1 MKLNFKMSELI
12 YSKTALENQIYNM
25 PRLDE
30 LDNLLELIINVLQPI
45 REQFKSKVVIN
56 SGYRNQK
63 LNTLVKGA
71 KNSQHLKG
79 QAADFTVKNH
89 SIEEVI
95 EWIKENLVF
104 DQLINEYD
112 KWIHVSYNSRGI
124 NRKEVLYL
132 KTKKINVAQRVQH

>member
-12 YSKTALENQIYNM
+12 YSKTALKNQIYNM

-30 LDNLLELIINVLQPI
+30 LDNLLDLMTNVLQPI
-45 REQFKSKVVIN
+45 REHFNSEVNIH
-56 SGYRNQK
+56 SGYRNEK
-63 LNTLVKGA
+63 LNQLVNGA

-89 SIEEVI
+89 SIDEVI
-95 EWIKENLVF
+95 DWIRKNLVY

-112 KWIHVSYNSRGI
+112 KWIHVSYNSKGVNRG
-124 NRKEVLYL
+124 EFLHL
-132 KTKKINVAQRVQH
+132 KTKK

>member
-1 MKLNFKMSELI
+1 MSELI
-12 YSKTALENQIYNM
+12 YSKTALKNQIYNM

-45 REQFKSKVVIN
+45 RDQFKSEVIIN

-89 SIEEVI
+89 TIEEVI
-95 EWIKENLVF
+95 DWIKENLVF

-132 KTKKINVAQRVQH
+132 KTKK

>member
-30 LDNLLELIINVLQPI
+30 LDNLLELIINVLQPV
-45 REQFKSKVVIN
+45 RDQFKSEVVIN

-95 EWIKENLVF
+95 NWIKENLVF

-132 KTKKINVAQRVQH
+132 KTKK

>member
-12 YSKTALENQIYNM
+12 YSKTALKNQIYNM

-30 LDNLLELIINVLQPI
+30 LDNLLELIINVLQPV
-45 REQFKSKVVIN
+45 RDQFKSEVVIN

-79 QAADFTVKNH
+79 QAADFTVKNN

-132 KTKKINVAQRVQH
+132 KTKK

>member
-12 YSKTALENQIYNM
+12 YSKTALKNQIYNM

-45 REQFKSKVVIN
+45 RDQFKSEVIIN

-89 SIEEVI
+89 TIEEVI
-95 EWIKENLVF
+95 DWIKENLVF

-132 KTKKINVAQRVQH
+132 KTKK

>member
-12 YSKTALENQIYNM
+12 YSKTALKNQIYNM

-45 REQFKSKVVIN
+45 REQFESEVVIN

-95 EWIKENLVF
+95 NWVKENLVF

-132 KTKKINVAQRVQH
+132 KTKK

>member
-12 YSKTALENQIYNM
+12 YSKTALKNQIYNM

-30 LDNLLELIINVLQPI
+30 LDNLLELIINVLQPV
-45 REQFKSKVVIN
+45 RDQFKSEVVIN

-95 EWIKENLVF
+95 DWIKENLVF

-132 KTKKINVAQRVQH
+132 KTKK

>member
-12 YSKTALENQIYNM
+12 YSKTALKNQIYNM

-45 REQFKSKVVIN
+45 REQFKSEVVIN

-95 EWIKENLVF
+95 DWIKENLVF

-132 KTKKINVAQRVQH
+132 KTKK

>member
-12 YSKTALENQIYNM
+12 YSKTALENKIYNM

-45 REQFKSKVVIN
+45 REHFNSEVIIN

-63 LNTLVKGA
+63 LNAIVNGA

-79 QAADFTVKNH
+79 QASDFTVKNH
-89 SIEEVI
+89 TIDEVI
-95 EWIKENLVF
+95 NWIKDNLVF

-132 KTKKINVAQRVQH
+132 KTKK

>member
-45 REQFKSKVVIN
+45 REQFKSEVVIN

-63 LNTLVKGA
+63 LNALVKGA

-95 EWIKENLVF
+95 KWIKENLVF

-132 KTKKINVAQRVQH
+132 KTKK